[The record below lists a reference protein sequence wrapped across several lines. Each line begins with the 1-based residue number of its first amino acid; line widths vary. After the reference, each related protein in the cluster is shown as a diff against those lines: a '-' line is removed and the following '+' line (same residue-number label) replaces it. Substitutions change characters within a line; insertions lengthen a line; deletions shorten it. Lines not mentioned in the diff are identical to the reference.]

1 MRPLLHLLILI
12 KVGNKY
18 TTYQVARFCRFFLI
32 LFSPWTNDTKNNHI
46 KVIRSFLPTVEHFFE
61 KKSCPAMYC
70 YCKTCNKCCHDF
82 IVRSIF
88 TMKISHFLKCT
99 DKTSHGQKTVC
110 FSTNLILDLL
120 YTFVVLWIWIML
132 IRIQLRHHAYAD
144 SHPNPDLNT
153 IATVMDFSIIFKTL
167 CKCFQCRFFSP
178 PAPTYVYYFLFT
190 FLMTTVILFKI
201 LMIFKIWIRKLEIS

>member
-46 KVIRSFLPTVEHFFE
+46 KVIRSFLPTVEHFFK

-70 YCKTCNKCCHDF
+70 NCKTCNKCCHDF

-99 DKTSHGQKTVC
+99 DKTSHGKKTV
-110 FSTNLILDLL
+110 FFLQTWYLIY

-132 IRIQLRHHAYAD
+132 IRIQLRHQAYAD
-144 SHPNPDLNT
+144 SHPNPYLNT
-153 IATVMDFSIIFKTL
+153 SLILPYVKAFTAHFLVLRHQHMFITFSL
-167 CKCFQCRFFSP
+167 
-178 PAPTYVYYFLFT
+178 LFWWQLS
-190 FLMTTVILFKI
+190 FYSKY
-201 LMIFKIWIRKLEIS
+201 

>member
-1 MRPLLHLLILI
+1 M
-12 KVGNKY
+12 
-18 TTYQVARFCRFFLI
+18 
-32 LFSPWTNDTKNNHI
+32 
-46 KVIRSFLPTVEHFFE
+46 
-61 KKSCPAMYC
+61 SCPAMYC
-70 YCKTCNKCCHDF
+70 NCKTGNKCCHDF

-88 TMKISHFLKCT
+88 TMNISHFFKLHRQNIT
-99 DKTSHGQKTVC
+99 RTKTVV
-110 FSTNLILDLL
+110 FLQTWYLIY

-132 IRIQLRHHAYAD
+132 IRIQLRHQAYAD